1 MREGGTGVHAPPPV
15 VRELRRDDV
24 ALSYVERGAGEPPA
38 LLIHAWGAD
47 NTFMEPLMEHLSIG
61 RRTVAVD
68 LRGHGQSGKP
78 DADYT
83 MEVFVAD
90 LVWLSERLGLRRPV
104 VIGHSLGGMIA
115 LALAASSPDF
125 ASAVV
130 LLDSPVVAPP
140 GLIDGF
146 RSVIEPL
153 RSPAYPQVMRQFIGS
168 FVGFADDAPQRER
181 VLDQMAANPQRPMI
195 SALEHCLAQ
204 DTARDAAS
212 CKVPLLYVS
221 SGPWYTDVGRFREL
235 CPQLVTAQTVGS
247 GHFHTLE
254 VPDQVNAMVA
264 RFLATVLK
272 PAA

>member
-1 MREGGTGVHAPPPV
+1 MPQ
-15 VRELRRDDV
+15 LRRDDIG
-24 ALSYVERGAGEPPA
+24 LNYEERGAGGPPA

-47 NTFMEPLMEHLSIG
+47 SSFMTPLLEHLATS

-68 LRGHGQSGKP
+68 LRGHGQSSKP
-78 DADYT
+78 EADYT
-83 MEVFVAD
+83 MQTFVDD
-90 LVWLSERLGLRRPV
+90 LVWLTDRLDLRRPV

-115 LALAASSPDF
+115 LALAASSPNF

-153 RSPAYPQVMRQFIGS
+153 RSSAYPQVLRQFIGS
-168 FVGFADDAPQRER
+168 FVGFADDAPRRER
-181 VLDQMAANPQRPMI
+181 VLDEMAANPQRPMV

-221 SGPWYTDVGRFREL
+221 SGPWYTDVVRFREL
-235 CPQLVTAQTVGS
+235 CPQLLTGQTVGS
-247 GHFHTLE
+247 GHFHTIE

-264 RFLATVLK
+264 RFLAIAVGP
-272 PAA
+272 PA